1 MEFKELKQLSAN
13 LSVLYVEDDE
23 DTLAQTSKMLS
34 NYFAQVDTAN
44 NGEDGFEK
52 YYNNSYDMVLTD
64 ISMPYLNGLEMIE
77 KIKEKDQNIPIAIF
91 SAYDDSEYFIKA
103 IELGVDGYLLKPY
116 NINQLNNLI
125 EKLISKNSIKD
136 EKINLENGFIWNK
149 NQKNITNSYDETIYK
164 LTNKEILLI
173 EYLALHKNSII
184 KIEEIENHIYD
195 DYLES
200 TKRIRNLIS
209 RLKSKLGF
217 DIIESVYGYGYRL
230 KVLDL

>member
-1 MEFKELKQLSAN
+1 MEFKELKQLSSN
-13 LSVLYVEDDE
+13 LNILYVEDDE

-52 YYNNSYDMVLTD
+52 YFNNSYDMVLTD
-64 ISMPYLNGLEMIE
+64 ISMPYLNGLKMIE

-125 EKLISKNSIKD
+125 EKLISKNSTKD
-136 EKINLENGFIWNK
+136 EKINLENGFIWNI
-149 NQKNITNSYDETIYK
+149 NQKFITNSYDETIYK

-230 KVLDL
+230 KVLDI

>member
-52 YYNNSYDMVLTD
+52 YYNNSYDMVFTD